1 MVSGGSARA
10 KRPRPTSQLNIMTL
24 TLSDLPN
31 LSTPAIDIRPLV
43 LNLCIVDKR
52 LGIQRLG
59 DVIHPAQLDILNQVN
74 LAINS
79 RKPCRIIVLKARQI
93 GVSTI
98 IEGIQF
104 ALAFMMKRMRG
115 LVIAHEM
122 DSSEHI
128 LGMTQNYFDTFFAR
142 EAYTQKN
149 KSSKIL
155 SWTETQSQIRISTAK
170 NAKTARGR
178 TIQFLHGSEVG
189 FWDNADTLM
198 TGLAQ
203 AVPSLPLS
211 FIFLESTANGIG
223 NYFHTTWNES
233 CAGELDYIPRF
244 YPWWTHPE
252 YLGSSLGIPTI
263 TGHLDQEERKL
274 VHLMQ
279 NPPLERWNDY
289 TCTPI
294 PGSEILDRLTW
305 RRYAIKNLVKSD
317 MDKFHQ
323 EYPSTPE
330 EAFLSTG
337 TNVFPLGKLLT
348 CFKEI
353 QHRTGGLVREGEK
366 VRFQPNVEGALRIF
380 KQPGPGI
387 SYIVSGDSKRSIEG
401 DYACIQVLNRRTW
414 EQVAV
419 YRSKV
424 DNVTFGEEMM
434 KLGMYYNT
442 ALAVCEIEGGGY
454 GTIAVLL
461 DRNYPYVWQ
470 HQKAEKMQGQVDNS
484 FGWSTNWKTK
494 SQALG
499 NLKKAIIDK
508 MTIIRDRHTY
518 NEMVNYVSL
527 PGGKFGNGELEEH
540 DDTVMSYAIAITV
553 IIYEAAEIVNQ
564 VASSKPAV
572 LSGSGLR
579 NITMEDSKLP
589 GALSDIEVDQL
600 PDWMN
605 MTVTSDEPEHI

>member
-1 MVSGGSARA
+1 
-10 KRPRPTSQLNIMTL
+10 MTV
-24 TLSDLPN
+24 
-31 LSTPAIDIRPLV
+31 DISPFV
-43 LNLCIVDKR
+43 LNLCIVDKS
-52 LGIQRLG
+52 LGVQRLG
-59 DVIHPAQLDILNQVN
+59 DVIHPAQLDILSQVN
-74 LAINS
+74 DCINT

-104 ALAFMMKRMRG
+104 ALAFMMQRMRG

-122 DSSEHI
+122 AGSEHI
-128 LGMTQNYFDTFFAR
+128 LSMTQNYFDNFFAR
-142 EAYTQKN
+142 DAYTQKN
-149 KSSKIL
+149 RSAKIL
-155 SWTETQSQIRISTAK
+155 SWKETGSQIRISTAQSPQSM
-170 NAKTARGR
+170 RGQ
-178 TIQFLHGSEVG
+178 TIHFFHGSEVG
-189 FWDNADTLM
+189 FWDKADGLM
-198 TGLAQ
+198 TGLPQ
-203 AVPSLPLS
+203 AVPSLPLT

-223 NYFHTTWNES
+223 NYFHKTWNQA

-252 YLGSSLGIPTI
+252 YLGSHLGIPII
-263 TGHLDQEERKL
+263 TGHLDEDERQLVKL
-274 VHLMQ
+274 MKS
-279 NPPLERWNDY
+279 PPLERWNDF
-289 TCTPI
+289 TCAPI
-294 PGSEILDRLTW
+294 PSAEILDRLSW
-305 RRYAIKNLVKSD
+305 RRYAIKNLCKSD
-317 MDKFHQ
+317 LAKFHQ

-337 TNVFPLGKLLT
+337 SNVFPLDSLSA
-348 CFKEI
+348 CFSETPHK
-353 QHRTGGLVREGEK
+353 TGGLVREGEK
-366 VRFQPNVEGALRIF
+366 VRFQSNVEGALRIY
-380 KQPGPGI
+380 KQPGPSI

-454 GTIAVLL
+454 GTVAVLL

-470 HQKAEKMQGQVDNS
+470 HQKAEKMPGQVDNS

-499 NLKKAIIDK
+499 NLKKALIDK

-540 DDTVMSYAIAITV
+540 DDTVMSYAIAVTV
-553 IIYEAAEIVNQ
+553 IIYEAADIINQ
-564 VASSKPAV
+564 VAKPKPPQKT
-572 LSGSGLR
+572 
-579 NITMEDSKLP
+579 TMEKPDIPVSLT
-589 GALSDIEVDQL
+589 DIEVDSL
-600 PDWMN
+600 PEWMN
-605 MTVTSDEPEHI
+605 WQVTSDEPEHI